1 MGIQDPHGKTLF
13 SWVKEQKD
21 CPLFRFR
28 PLLPWTERRDLSH
41 LLTPEETSRLVIE
54 SFEALAEQHDPQGI
68 DLILTAI
75 QSGHPKNRYALAG
88 LLIKAL
94 Q

>member
-1 MGIQDPHGKTLF
+1 M
-13 SWVKEQKD
+13 
-21 CPLFRFR
+21 
-28 PLLPWTERRDLSH
+28 
-41 LLTPEETSRLVIE
+41 IE
-54 SFEALAEQHDPQGI
+54 SFEALAEKHDPQGI
-68 DLILTAI
+68 DLILAAI